1 MSINKVILI
10 GNLCKD
16 PDIKATKLGKEIANL
31 SVATNEQWKDK
42 TTGETKKKT
51 EFHNVVIYQEGIVR
65 FVKQY
70 IKKGDK
76 VYIEGSL
83 QTRKW
88 QDKND
93 NDRYTTEIILQ
104 GYNCQLQ
111 ALNSINNNDNAF

>member
-111 ALNSINNNDNAF
+111 ALNSINNNEEF